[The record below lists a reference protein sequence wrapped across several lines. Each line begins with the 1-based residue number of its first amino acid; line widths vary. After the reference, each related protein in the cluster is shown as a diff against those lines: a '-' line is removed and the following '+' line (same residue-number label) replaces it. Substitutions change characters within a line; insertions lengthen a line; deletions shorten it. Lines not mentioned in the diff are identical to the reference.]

1 MIKQEELD
9 NLFALVHV
17 EEINNITFILSNQYL
32 LENLT
37 LQQEAKG

>member
-1 MIKQEELD
+1 MIKQEEMH

-17 EEINNITFILSNQYL
+17 EEINNITSNQYL